1 MVPLKYFDTISN
13 FISPLAL
20 PVIGVNV
27 IKKYVHK
34 SLFSFNLMIILT
46 VNGTKYNLG
55 TLTFTRNKQQDLS
68 GFTQKQGVI
77 SNFHSNIKRI

>member
-34 SLFSFNLMIILT
+34 SLFSFNLMVILT
-46 VNGTKYNLG
+46 VNGTKH
-55 TLTFTRNKQQDLS
+55 TLETVAFTRNKQQDLS
-68 GFTQKQGVI
+68 GFTLKQGVV
-77 SNFHSNIKRI
+77 SNFHYYIKRI